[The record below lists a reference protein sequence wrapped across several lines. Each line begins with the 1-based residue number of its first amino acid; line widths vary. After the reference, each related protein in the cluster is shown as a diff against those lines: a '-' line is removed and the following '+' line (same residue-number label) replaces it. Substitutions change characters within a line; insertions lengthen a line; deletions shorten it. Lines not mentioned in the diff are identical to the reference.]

1 MTRGCAVLL
10 AGNGYKMSA
19 SITLNRADV
28 RELLKTLE
36 KFDVDH
42 FTLCKEDQS
51 GIGYTLDIEYST
63 QINDTMV
70 TVRIPVVGTDS
81 W

>member
-1 MTRGCAVLL
+1 MTAGCAAWLV
-10 AGNGYKMSA
+10 GCESNMST

-28 RELLKTLE
+28 RELLATLE
-36 KFDVDH
+36 KFDIDS
-42 FTLCKEDQS
+42 FELTKDARS

-63 QINDTMV
+63 QLNDTMV
-70 TVRIPVVGTDS
+70 TIRVPVVGVDS

>member
-1 MTRGCAVLL
+1 MNTSMTL
-10 AGNGYKMSA
+10 
-19 SITLNRADV
+19 TRADV
-28 RELLKTLE
+28 RELLATLDR
-36 KFDVDH
+36 FDVDS
-42 FTLCKEDQS
+42 FELTKDARS

-63 QINDTMV
+63 QIKDTMV